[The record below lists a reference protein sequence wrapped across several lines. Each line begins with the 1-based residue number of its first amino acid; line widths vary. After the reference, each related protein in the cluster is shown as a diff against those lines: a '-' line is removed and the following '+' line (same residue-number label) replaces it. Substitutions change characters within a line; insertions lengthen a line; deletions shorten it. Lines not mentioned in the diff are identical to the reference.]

1 MYAEDLIVDDN
12 RQRQEVKHVGEIVPH
27 IRIAVLSRALGVE
40 AVRLGDTARL
50 VVATN
55 EVDSVW
61 VAQLQADQK

>member
-1 MYAEDLIVDDN
+1 MYTEDLIVDDN
-12 RQRQEVKHVGEIVPH
+12 RQRQKVEHVGEIVPD
-27 IRIAVLSRALGVE
+27 IRIAVLSGALGVE

-61 VAQLQADQK
+61 VA

>member
-12 RQRQEVKHVGEIVPH
+12 RQRQKVEHVGEIVPH
-27 IRIAVLSRALGVE
+27 IRIAVLSRALSVE